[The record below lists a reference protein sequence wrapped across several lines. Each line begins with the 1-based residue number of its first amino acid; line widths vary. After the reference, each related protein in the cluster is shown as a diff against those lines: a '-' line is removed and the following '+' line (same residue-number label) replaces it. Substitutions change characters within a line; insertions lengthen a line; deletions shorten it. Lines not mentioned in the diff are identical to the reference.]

1 MKQTI
6 KQFVTRGRHSQDQ
19 DRPSDP
25 QDLSHSSPASSDTP
39 QSLLKEHTE
48 HQPSTTMAL
57 AGKVALITGASKGI
71 GKATAVRL
79 ARDGA
84 RVVINYS
91 ADKQAADEVVK
102 LIGTNK
108 AAAIQADASK
118 VSDIDALVQQTVKVF
133 GKIDILIPCA
143 GMLPMSPLEAT
154 TEELFDK
161 IFALNVKGPYF
172 LAQVLLPILSRC
184 SSLLTVS
191 PESYPAYARR
201 LPHRPDFHNPDRGF
215 HRHASL
221 PPIPGHEGCHR
232 ADGPRVVERSRPE
245 RHLRQ
250 RRLPWPHRHRAF
262 PQESKRADNQDAL
275 EHEPLWSDWRTGGD
289 CRQHCVLGQ
298 Q

>member
-6 KQFVTRGRHSQDQ
+6 KQLVTRGRHSQDQ
-19 DRPSDP
+19 DRSFDTSH
-25 QDLSHSSPASSDTP
+25 LSQSLPASPDTP
-39 QSLLKEHTE
+39 QPSSKEQTNR
-48 HQPSTTMAL
+48 QSSTTMTL

-79 ARDGA
+79 AKDGA

-91 ADKQAADEVVK
+91 SDKQAADEVVK

-118 VSDIDALVQQTVKVF
+118 VSDIEHLVQQTVKIF

-172 LAQVLLPILSRC
+172 LAQVSR
-184 SSLLTVS
+184 T
-191 PESYPAYARR
+191 
-201 LPHRPDFHNPDRGF
+201 F
-215 HRHASL
+215 
-221 PPIPGHEGCHR
+221 
-232 ADGPRVVERSRPE
+232 RSC
-245 RHLRQ
+245 
-250 RRLPWPHRHRAF
+250 
-262 PQESKRADNQDAL
+262 
-275 EHEPLWSDWRTGGD
+275 PL
-289 CRQHCVLGQ
+289 
-298 Q
+298 